1 MTMLTQSQQVRGPFF
16 AHDPVR
22 RGYHAIYRPRQCNHC
37 PGCGRSQWIVGRL
50 LAECAFCATA
60 LPLADGGMTGAGLF
74 RSSWR
79 APEALAA

>member
-1 MTMLTQSQQVRGPFF
+1 MSTDVQPIRGFF
-16 AHDPVR
+16 APDPVR
-22 RGYHAIYRPRQCNHC
+22 RGYHAAHRPNERNHC

-50 LAECAFCATA
+50 LAECAFCEPA

-74 RSSWR
+74 RLGWR

>member
-1 MTMLTQSQQVRGPFF
+1 MLTIAQRIRGGSF

-22 RGYHAIYRPRQCNHC
+22 RGYHAVYRPHERNHC
-37 PGCGRSQWIVGRL
+37 PGCGRSQWIIGRR

-60 LPLADGGMTGAGLF
+60 LPLAETGMTGAGLF
-74 RSSWR
+74 RLSWR

>member
-1 MTMLTQSQQVRGPFF
+1 MLTIAQRLGAARF

-22 RGYHAIYRPRQCNHC
+22 RGYHAVYRPNERNHC
-37 PGCGRSQWIVGRL
+37 PGCGRSQWIVGRR

-60 LPLADGGMTGAGLF
+60 LPLANTGMTGTGLF
-74 RSSWR
+74 RLGWR

>member
-1 MTMLTQSQQVRGPFF
+1 MLNVAQRLGAISF

-22 RGYHAIYRPRQCNHC
+22 RGYHAVYRPNERNYC
-37 PGCGRSQWIVGRL
+37 PGCGRSQWIVGRR

-60 LPLADGGMTGAGLF
+60 MPLAETGMIGAGLF
-74 RSSWR
+74 RLSWR